1 MGMPGIGTQ
10 PTSGTLGQV
19 CGAGGGG
26 GVRSSCRHAGTR
38 ACLSRE
44 RRTGQKMGESLSTL
58 PFIMLPVPTCVSP
71 ASGGPAAPGSGL
83 ERPGGAV
90 FRPRTQSRGL
100 VSVCARCVRS
110 AEETASLSRCSSWK
124 PQGRP
129 SVGLRLWHPR
139 ACGHGR
145 SLKAPAKFF
154 LDEKFYVCAPRFL
167 LLLTASL
174 LPDPRQELLR
184 LFSASTNRLF
194 SSRPPEGACEHP
206 EWVPPLPHPLIG
218 LPPPKSG
225 AHRALH
231 DLPRP
236 LPALTSPLFPPS
248 LTLFQTCGPPRNT
261 TIYLYGSSPSTH
273 RVPALLC
280 VAPQVA
286 LDQGGQTLP
295 FS

>member
-10 PTSGTLGQV
+10 PTPGTLGQV

-129 SVGLRLWHPR
+129 SVVLGSGTPGP
-139 ACGHGR
+139 ADMVGR
-145 SLKAPAKFF
+145 SKPQRSFSLMRNSMCARPDSCCF
-154 LDEKFYVCAPRFL
+154 LQLRCSLTPDRSFYVYSQRRRTGCFPLGRQRAPVSTLSGF
-167 LLLTASL
+167 
-174 LPDPRQELLR
+174 PR
-184 LFSASTNRLF
+184 
-194 SSRPPEGACEHP
+194 
-206 EWVPPLPHPLIG
+206 
-218 LPPPKSG
+218 
-225 AHRALH
+225 
-231 DLPRP
+231 
-236 LPALTSPLFPPS
+236 SP
-248 LTLFQTCGPPRNT
+248 TL
-261 TIYLYGSSPSTH
+261 S
-273 RVPALLC
+273 
-280 VAPQVA
+280 
-286 LDQGGQTLP
+286 
-295 FS
+295 